1 MALGGVS
8 LGRLFNE
15 GESMSA
21 ATYNFTI
28 EQGATFTKVIT
39 WKDSS
44 GAGINLT
51 GYTITGKIKRK
62 TSDQTA
68 LATFTA
74 TLANQGTS
82 PGQFTISL
90 TATQTGALPAVTGP
104 TAEKVLLE
112 CVYDIEATTGS
123 TVYRILEGVVSIS
136 PEATR

>member
-1 MALGGVS
+1 
-8 LGRLFNE
+8 
-15 GESMSA
+15 MSA

-28 EQGATFTKVIT
+28 EQGATFTKIIT

-51 GYTITGKIKRK
+51 GYSITGKIKRK

-74 TLANQGTS
+74 TLANQVTN
-82 PGQFTISL
+82 PGQFTLSL
-90 TATQTGALPAVTGP
+90 TAIETASLPTVTGT
-104 TAEKVLLE
+104 TAQKVLLE
-112 CVYDIEATTGS
+112 CVYDVEASTGS
-123 TVYRILEGVVSIS
+123 TVYRLLEGIVSVS

>member
-1 MALGGVS
+1 
-8 LGRLFNE
+8 
-15 GESMSA
+15 MSA

-28 EQGATFTKVIT
+28 EQGATFSKVIT

-62 TSDQTA
+62 TSDQNA

-74 TLANQGTS
+74 TLANQGS
-82 PGQFTISL
+82 NPGQFTLSL
-90 TATQTGALPAVTGP
+90 TATVTASLPSVTGP
-104 TAEKVLLE
+104 TAEKALLE
-112 CVYDIEATTGS
+112 CVYDVEATTGS
-123 TVYRILEGVVSIS
+123 TVYRLLEGIVSVS

>member
-1 MALGGVS
+1 
-8 LGRLFNE
+8 
-15 GESMSA
+15 MSA

-28 EQGATFTKVIT
+28 EQGATFSKVIT

-62 TSDQTA
+62 TSDQSA

-74 TLANQGTS
+74 TLANQGTN
-82 PGQFTISL
+82 PGQFTLSL
-90 TATQTGALPAVTGP
+90 SATDTASLPTITGP
-104 TAEKVLLE
+104 TAEKALLE
-112 CVYDIEATTGS
+112 CVYDVEATTGS
-123 TVYRILEGVVSIS
+123 TVYRLLEGIVSVS

>member
-1 MALGGVS
+1 
-8 LGRLFNE
+8 
-15 GESMSA
+15 MSA

-28 EQGATFTKVIT
+28 EQGATFSKVIT

-51 GYTITGKIKRK
+51 GYSITGKIKRK

-74 TLANQGTS
+74 TLANQVTNA
-82 PGQFTISL
+82 GQFTLSL
-90 TATQTGALPAVTGP
+90 TATATASLPTVTGP
-104 TAEKVLLE
+104 TAQKALLE
-112 CVYDIEATTGS
+112 CVYDVEATTGS
-123 TVYRILEGVVSIS
+123 TVYRLLEGIVSVS